1 MPITRYH
8 VYATCG
14 DDDGEGCCYPW
25 VEYEEYDGGE
35 WVFHEDHLNEVAR
48 LEHIISG
55 ANDEIRRLAEENTR
69 LKFEIAGGL
78 ESRAPRENACV
89 EGALFK
95 DHTEE

>member
-1 MPITRYH
+1 MPITRYDIWGPD
-8 VYATCG
+8 YDSDEAADG
-14 DDDGEGCCYPW
+14 DWCRWDD
-25 VEYEEYDGGE
+25 VESYLGRLNDQYEIAIGK
-35 WVFHEDHLNEVAR
+35 

-78 ESRAPRENACV
+78 ESRAPRENALI
-89 EGALFK
+89 EGATFV